1 MRNLNGWI
9 SFLSLILLAFMV
21 SGCSSDSDEEQ
32 NMSIVMPDSNQ
43 KNQSFNS
50 DDVSGSFSFVAT
62 AHWTASIVEISVA
75 NRSVNTSPN
84 WISLDKYS
92 GEAGEYTL
100 TITLTP
106 NNTGKTRT
114 ATITVSSGS
123 EEITVTVMQK
133 SAAES
138 EDDTD
143 SEEYDW
149 VKYDELYI
157 KDDGEDHCL
166 STKGHYLYFKNPG
179 FFQGG
184 KGGEGQRMHLFD
196 CGEVSW
202 KDFSIMEQPEWN
214 KETWTG
220 ELIPCVKGHGYFSAE
235 TYKGTPDN
243 YRYVRFWVEDY
254 IMEGGEIVGAKL
266 RHHDVNYDNLIRMRE
281 PTTSKGKYY
290 DIGYSTSSSL
300 KQTSLFVYYK
310 SGSVQSWEGGG
321 GKNTYLFDAGNK
333 TTYEEFR
340 KATAPVYSADTWT
353 NEPIPCIKGHAY
365 YAHAFRF
372 LNDKPSGTS
381 LSSFYVLDYIIE
393 NGKRVGC
400 IAQSPNVNV
409 Y

>member
-62 AHWTASIVEISVA
+62 AHWTASIVETSVA

-123 EEITVTVMQK
+123 EEITVTVTQK

-138 EDDTD
+138 GDDTD

-149 VKYDELYI
+149 VEYDELYI

-166 STKGHYLYFKNPG
+166 STKGHYLYFKILVS
-179 FFQGG
+179 FKEVKVVKVKECICSIVEKSHG
-184 KGGEGQRMHLFD
+184 KISVL
-196 CGEVSW
+196 
-202 KDFSIMEQPEWN
+202 WN
-214 KETWTG
+214 NLNGIK
-220 ELIPCVKGHGYFSAE
+220 KHGRA
-235 TYKGTPDN
+235 N
-243 YRYVRFWVEDY
+243 
-254 IMEGGEIVGAKL
+254 
-266 RHHDVNYDNLIRMRE
+266 
-281 PTTSKGKYY
+281 
-290 DIGYSTSSSL
+290 
-300 KQTSLFVYYK
+300 
-310 SGSVQSWEGGG
+310 
-321 GKNTYLFDAGNK
+321 
-333 TTYEEFR
+333 
-340 KATAPVYSADTWT
+340 
-353 NEPIPCIKGHAY
+353 
-365 YAHAFRF
+365 
-372 LNDKPSGTS
+372 
-381 LSSFYVLDYIIE
+381 
-393 NGKRVGC
+393 
-400 IAQSPNVNV
+400 
-409 Y
+409 

>member
-62 AHWTASIVEISVA
+62 AHWTASIVETSVA

-123 EEITVTVMQK
+123 EEITVTVTQK

-138 EDDTD
+138 GDDTD

-149 VKYDELYI
+149 VEYDELYI

-214 KETWTG
+214 KETWKG

-235 TYKGTPDN
+235 TYKGTLDN

-266 RHHDVNYDNLIRMRE
+266 RHHDVNYDNLIRMRKLSFDKSYCNIGH
-281 PTTSKGKYY
+281 TSNSGTGSDLYINY
-290 DIGYSTSSSL
+290 DISSGTI
-300 KQTSLFVYYK
+300 QRRN
-310 SGSVQSWEGGG
+310 GGAYD
-321 GKNTYLFDAGNK
+321 TYLYDAGSK
-333 TTYEEFR
+333 SSYEEFV
-340 KATAPVYSADTWT
+340 KVTAPIYNVDTWT
-353 NEPIPCIKGHAY
+353 AEAISCVKGHAY
-365 YAHAFRF
+365 YAHASYMF
-372 LNDKPSGTS
+372 NGEIKGTS
-381 LSSFYVLDYIIE
+381 QSSFYVLDYIIE
-393 NGKRVGC
+393 NGKRVGY
-400 IAQSPNVNV
+400 IAQSPNLPV

>member
-62 AHWTASIVEISVA
+62 AHWTASIVETSVA

-123 EEITVTVMQK
+123 EEITVTVTQK

-138 EDDTD
+138 GDDTD

-149 VKYDELYI
+149 VDSFSCKE
-157 KDDGEDHCL
+157 
-166 STKGHYLYFKNPG
+166 YF
-179 FFQGG
+179 
-184 KGGEGQRMHLFD
+184 
-196 CGEVSW
+196 
-202 KDFSIMEQPEWN
+202 
-214 KETWTG
+214 
-220 ELIPCVKGHGYFSAE
+220 A
-235 TYKGTPDN
+235 
-243 YRYVRFWVEDY
+243 
-254 IMEGGEIVGAKL
+254 
-266 RHHDVNYDNLIRMRE
+266 
-281 PTTSKGKYY
+281 
-290 DIGYSTSSSL
+290 
-300 KQTSLFVYYK
+300 
-310 SGSVQSWEGGG
+310 
-321 GKNTYLFDAGNK
+321 
-333 TTYEEFR
+333 
-340 KATAPVYSADTWT
+340 
-353 NEPIPCIKGHAY
+353 
-365 YAHAFRF
+365 
-372 LNDKPSGTS
+372 
-381 LSSFYVLDYIIE
+381 
-393 NGKRVGC
+393 
-400 IAQSPNVNV
+400 
-409 Y
+409 